1 MDEDTHINL
10 ILDTETTTFQKGNP
24 FARRNKLCY
33 IGSSIEGRDILITD
47 ESGISDLGRRFRDS
61 SQIVGFNPK
70 FDFHWIRRCGETSY
84 KDKRI
89 WDCQCAHFLLTGQR
103 VLYPSL
109 EGVCEY
115 YNIPGKLNIVKEQYW
130 DNNIDTIDIPTDT
143 MVEYLTQDLDSTYN
157 VFLHQTEDFKKYP
170 KLYNLF
176 RLNCQDLL
184 VLAEMEWNG
193 LMINKDLM
201 IERAKELEQKLE
213 EINNKLK
220 KYDPH
225 NVVNWNSV
233 NHLSTILYGGTI
245 EVIEKE
251 PIGIYKSGAKINK
264 IHYKNITRTYPFA
277 GLVKPLQGSELKKEG
292 YWSTDEPTLRQLK
305 KHPVLEL
312 LLERSK
318 FVKQLESFKGLP
330 ELIEE
335 MDWEDNILHG
345 QFNQCVAVTGR
356 LSASKPNQ
364 HNFFPELKECIIS
377 RMK

>member
-1 MDEDTHINL
+1 MFLIQMDEDTHINL

-103 VLYPSL
+103 TIYPSL

-220 KYDPH
+220 KYDPY

-245 EVIEKE
+245 EVIE
-251 PIGIYKSGAKINK
+251 
-264 IHYKNITRTYPFA
+264 
-277 GLVKPLQGSELKKEG
+277 KEG